1 MTYAEELLVL
11 SQLEPRVKRALQRM
25 AFDIRSGTA
34 DQQALYDAIFSNQT
48 CFTAAEATL
57 LAFHFSWGDNDLKVL
72 GAAASDAQVQACVDG
87 IAPELISRQNARTLI
102 TGL

>member
-11 SQLEPRVKRALQRM
+11 AQLEPRVKRALQRM
-25 AFDIRSGTA
+25 AFNIRAGTEE
-34 DQQALYDAIFSNQT
+34 QQALYDAIFANQT
-48 CFTAAEATL
+48 TFTAAEATL

-72 GAAASDAQVQACVDG
+72 GAAASDAQVQTCVDA
-87 IAPELISRQNARTLI
+87 IASELMTRQAARTLI